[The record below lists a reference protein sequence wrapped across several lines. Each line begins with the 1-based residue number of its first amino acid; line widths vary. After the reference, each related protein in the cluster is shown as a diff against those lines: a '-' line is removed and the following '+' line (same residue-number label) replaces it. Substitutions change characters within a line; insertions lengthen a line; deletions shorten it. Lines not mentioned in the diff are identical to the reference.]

1 MSKPRAEDP
10 SVNLV
15 GLIFILADQPG
26 VSAESARFI
35 TRNTDEASDINLP
48 PQNTRKLS
56 VVFSSWS
63 TGLRRLGLNN
73 QQYFTATLLR

>member
-26 VSAESARFI
+26 VSAESARFS
-35 TRNTDEASDINLP
+35 TRNTDEASDIKLP
-48 PQNTRKLS
+48 PEYWKAIC
-56 VVFSSWS
+56 
-63 TGLRRLGLNN
+63 RLFVLVNRLA
-73 QQYFTATLLR
+73 QT